1 MSGHSKWSTIKR
13 KKAVTDAAR
22 GKLFTKCIKEITI
35 TSRAAGGDPD
45 ANPRLRSAILAAKAV
60 NMPAAN
66 VERAIKKG
74 TGALDGQTYE
84 EVSYEGY
91 APAGVALLI
100 ESATDNRNRTTGELR
115 HLLEKYGG
123 HFAAAGSVSYLFKPR
138 GLFVIE
144 KSAIGEDA
152 LIELVLEAGA
162 DDVHTEGEAYEVL
175 TSPTAYEPV
184 RVALAAKQVV
194 VHSAEHTRLATLQ
207 VTLNLREAGQV
218 LRLIDLVEEHDDVQK
233 VYANFELP
241 DEVLAQLDR

>member
-35 TSRAAGGDPD
+35 AARSAGGDPG
-45 ANPRLRSAILAAKAV
+45 ANPRLRTAILAAKAV

-74 TGALDGQTYE
+74 TGELDGQAYE

-115 HLLEKYGG
+115 HLLERYGG
-123 HFAAAGSVSYLFKPR
+123 HFAAAGSVSYLFKAR

-162 DDVHTEGEAYEVL
+162 DDVQTDGEAYEVL
-175 TSPTAYEPV
+175 TSPAAYEGV
-184 RVALAAKQVV
+184 REALAAKEVAVQ
-194 VHSAEHTRLATLQ
+194 SAEHTRLATLQ
-207 VTLNLREAGQV
+207 VTLNQREAEQV

-241 DEVLAQLDR
+241 DEVLAKLAR